1 MRAAAIALALGLIGI
16 GAPAAAQPLAPG
28 ADVEVAVAEAA
39 AAFDLPRD
47 WIRRV
52 MAQES
57 GGDPRA
63 ISRAGALGL
72 MQLMPATW
80 SEVRA
85 RLALGPDPFDI
96 HDNVMAGAAY
106 LREMFDRFGAQGF
119 LAAYNM
125 GPARYGDYVAGR
137 ASLPRETRAYLAR
150 ISLTAG
156 ASGEARGRARGSWL
170 HAALTPV
177 DQGLFPLSVR
187 SPDER

>member
-1 MRAAAIALALGLIGI
+1 MRGVRLALGLLLV

-28 ADVEVAVAEAA
+28 ANVEVAVADAA
-39 AAFDLPRD
+39 AVFGLPRD
-47 WIRRV
+47 WIWRV

-80 SEVRA
+80 SKVRA

-106 LREMFDRFGAQGF
+106 LREMFDRFGEPGF

-150 ISLTAG
+150 LWPAAG
-156 ASGEARGRARGSWL
+156 GFGGAPSRARVSWL
-170 HAALTPV
+170 HAALAPT
-177 DQGLFPLSVR
+177 DRGIFPLNPR
-187 SPDER
+187 SPR